1 MSHYYQSDGKVTPQS
16 IIYLLIVAFTLI
28 PILSFLFALSG
39 IEISYAVFKF
49 FFPLVF
55 AVLVGAS
62 INMALIGFGKTRNGF
77 AGFILSSM
85 ATVWAYYLYWIFYF
99 VYISDGNHAMDFS
112 AIISAEGSG
121 FFQKTWYLVKSPAL
135 VWQILKNYSAIGNW
149 QIFGMAINGGV
160 LIFLLVVEFIVI
172 YLLSTFIGFMNYD
185 RPFDELNKQWFKYD
199 FLENEKY
206 FLPEDNLVSR
216 LEMRNYKDLLNQNNQ
231 ISEAGKRYFS
241 GYTLYHNGS
250 QNYLSVE
257 NIIATLENGK
267 WNRKTTELV
276 RYIEISP
283 EFAAELRSKNKKIL
297 EIPDSTVSNMNYY
310 QNLTK

>member
-99 VYISDGNHAMDFS
+99 VYI
-112 AIISAEGSG
+112 
-121 FFQKTWYLVKSPAL
+121 
-135 VWQILKNYSAIGNW
+135 
-149 QIFGMAINGGV
+149 
-160 LIFLLVVEFIVI
+160 
-172 YLLSTFIGFMNYD
+172 
-185 RPFDELNKQWFKYD
+185 
-199 FLENEKY
+199 
-206 FLPEDNLVSR
+206 
-216 LEMRNYKDLLNQNNQ
+216 
-231 ISEAGKRYFS
+231 
-241 GYTLYHNGS
+241 
-250 QNYLSVE
+250 
-257 NIIATLENGK
+257 
-267 WNRKTTELV
+267 
-276 RYIEISP
+276 
-283 EFAAELRSKNKKIL
+283 
-297 EIPDSTVSNMNYY
+297 
-310 QNLTK
+310 